1 MKEFDLISRYFSQQ
15 NVKRKD
21 VILGIGDD
29 CALLAPTENQQ
40 IAVTTDTLVAGVHFP
55 EETSPRAIG
64 HKAVAVNLSDLAAV
78 GAEPTWI
85 SLALTLPEINE
96 DWLSEFA
103 LGVFELCEYYNVQLV
118 GGDTTQGPLSITV
131 TAQGL
136 TPKGKFISRAN
147 AKAGDWL
154 YVTGELGDA
163 ALALQNIK
171 GNVGLDDSV
180 KGQIYE
186 QLDYPKPRVLAGQAL
201 RDYAT
206 AAIDIS
212 DGLLADL
219 AHICKASEVGAKV
232 VLENVPISTPMC
244 ETLGR
249 NKAIELAISG
259 GDDYELL
266 FSVSEDNKVG
276 METALANL
284 GIPTTCIGQLNRCE
298 KITTTLDGHKVVI
311 TSKGF
316 EHFSKIEQTKLDQ
329 EKLEQASQQQ
339 TKAEITSE

>member
-1 MKEFDLISRYFSQQ
+1 MKEFDLIKHYFSEQI
-15 NVKRKD
+15 VKRKD

-29 CALLAPTENQQ
+29 CALLAPAEHQL

-55 EETSPRAIG
+55 ENTSAKAIG
-64 HKAVAVNLSDLAAV
+64 HKAIAVNLSDLAAM

-85 SLALTLPEINE
+85 SLALTLPEVDE
-96 DWLSEFA
+96 KWLSEFCA
-103 LGVFELCEYYNVQLV
+103 GIFELCEFYNVQLI

-136 TPKGKFISRAN
+136 TPKDKYITRSN

-163 ALALQNIK
+163 ALAIKNLQGKVDLVDADK
-171 GNVGLDDSV
+171 GKVF
-180 KGQIYE
+180 Q

-206 AAIDIS
+206 SAIDIS
-212 DGLLADL
+212 DGLISDL
-219 AHICKASEVGAKV
+219 GHICKASKVGAKLN
-232 VLENVPISTPMC
+232 LESIPISAVMR

-249 NKAIELAISG
+249 DKAIELALSG

-276 METALANL
+276 MATALSNL
-284 GIPTTCIGQLNRCE
+284 GIPTTCIGQLNGTE
-298 KITTTLDGHKVVI
+298 KITTVLDGENVTINVN
-311 TSKGF
+311 GF
-316 EHFSKIEQTKLDQ
+316 EHFSKTEQ
-329 EKLEQASQQQ
+329 
-339 TKAEITSE
+339 